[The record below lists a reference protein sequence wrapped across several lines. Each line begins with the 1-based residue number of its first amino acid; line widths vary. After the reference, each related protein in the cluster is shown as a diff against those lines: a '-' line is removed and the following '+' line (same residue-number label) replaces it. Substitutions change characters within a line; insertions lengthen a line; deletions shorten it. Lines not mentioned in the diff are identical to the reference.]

1 MQEYVPG
8 GDFRTLLNNTG
19 VLHFNHARFYISEM
33 FTSVNA
39 LHELGYI
46 HRDLKPENFLIDS
59 TGHIK
64 LTDFGLSAGKL
75 APERMESMKMKLEK
89 VKDMDIP
96 ERSTTE
102 RRNAYRTLRETD
114 ENYVGNPVLREAGL
128 LTVYRPS
135 QLWDLRIIWP
145 PRSSAESLMISASIT
160 GLWGVCFTRRLLD
173 THPSLAHPSRRRG
186 TISSTG
192 VKFFTNPN
200 MRIQITTYP
209 RGPGISS

>member
-19 VLHFNHARFYISEM
+19 VLHFGHARFYISEM
-33 FTSVNA
+33 FTSVNS

-75 APERMESMKMKLEK
+75 APQRMDSIKMKLEQ

-96 ERSTTE
+96 ERSTRE
-102 RRNAYRTLRETD
+102 RRNAYRTLREND
-114 ENYVGNPVLREAGL
+114 EHYVSNDPTASACPPTPRDADLKAG
-128 LTVYRPS
+128 
-135 QLWDLRIIWP
+135 QL
-145 PRSSAESLMISASIT
+145 
-160 GLWGVCFTRRLLD
+160 CRRFARL
-173 THPSLAHPSRRRG
+173 
-186 TISSTG
+186 
-192 VKFFTNPN
+192 
-200 MRIQITTYP
+200 Y
-209 RGPGISS
+209 GPGGSPR